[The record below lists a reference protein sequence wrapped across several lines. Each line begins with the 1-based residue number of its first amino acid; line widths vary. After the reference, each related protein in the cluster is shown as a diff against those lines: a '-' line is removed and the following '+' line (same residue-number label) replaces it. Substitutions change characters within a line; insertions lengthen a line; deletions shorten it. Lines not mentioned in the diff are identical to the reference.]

1 MYFFL
6 FVIVML
12 LLLFVVWSWFFL
24 DMLKRIKCLLFFIF
38 ILWEGNELV
47 LFWLGYIFCVKICV
61 LFCMCSFFFV
71 YCFVVFCCFKYV
83 FLLSIVLLFVEFL
96 DIVKGLLDFDFS
108 FLECKK
114 FVLFCVK
121 CIILFGIFV
130 YFEIGVFFIRGIFVI
145 FFCFR
150 FVFFLIICCLL
161 LVEEWDK
168 FECFFGFKFS
178 CLMEDNLFV
187 LLYWEFIEF
196 FLIFFCFTFIV
207 LLSIDFFFF
216 FLWFDKFKGIL
227 VINLCFF
234 VWLILIG
241 LYLVFFINNWFK
253 FWFFI

>member
-1 MYFFL
+1 
-6 FVIVML
+6 ML

-24 DMLKRIKCLLFFIF
+24 DTLKRIKCLLFFIF

-61 LFCMCSFFFV
+61 SFCMCSFFFV
-71 YCFVVFCCFKYV
+71 YCFVVF
-83 FLLSIVLLFVEFL
+83 
-96 DIVKGLLDFDFS
+96 
-108 FLECKK
+108 
-114 FVLFCVK
+114 

-150 FVFFLIICCLL
+150 FVFFLNICCLL

-178 CLMEDNLFV
+178 CLTEDNLFV

-253 FWFFI
+253 CWFFI